1 MRRFRTLVGVFSI
14 SLSTEKSCE
23 RVKPFLSAIEAACS
37 RMLAEVSSTN
47 PSLQGSS
54 VWPRRMQSRRDASG
68 GDRPARA
75 CVQIEC
81 FFLPLPY
88 FFQTFSR
95 QNFVARIDCDSRSN
109 RRAGRYT
116 TETDERLRETGPLS
130 IARNRFELKTQTGRV
145 SAAKNVA
152 CQIYIPA
159 DRLRDNG
166 L

>member
-1 MRRFRTLVGVFSI
+1 LLSYGRRGVLNESLFAGIVRVASKNAI
-14 SLSTEKSCE
+14 SS
-23 RVKPFLSAIEAACS
+23 
-37 RMLAEVSSTN
+37 N
-47 PSLQGSS
+47 
-54 VWPRRMQSRRDASG
+54 ASG

-75 CVQIEC
+75 YVPIEC
-81 FFLPLPY
+81 FFLPPPY